1 MAAALE
7 QHLPAGSEWAAPHG
21 GMFFWV
27 RLPEGCHAMA
37 LLEQAVKAGVAYV
50 PGEAFFAHAPDV
62 RTMRLSFVTL
72 TPDEIRTAV
81 AALGGVL
88 RKHLN
93 EELEEAAP

>member
-1 MAAALE
+1 
-7 QHLPAGSEWAAPHG
+7 
-21 GMFFWV
+21 MFFWV

-37 LLEQAVKAGVAYV
+37 LRPRAVEAGVAYV

-88 RKHLN
+88 RQHLN
-93 EELEEAAP
+93 EALEEVTP